1 MKNRELLLNKNFD
14 CHVHTPYSDCC
25 EDTTIEQLKEKAR
38 KLNLKFAITDHSA
51 HLYFPKELV
60 WCMMT
65 DAFPMLFKF
74 YHDKGRQ
81 AIEQYILTLR
91 GNDIITGIE
100 LDIYPDET
108 IVFEED
114 LFREFDIVIGSL
126 HVLDA
131 LQKKKSPQL
140 AVTEFKRLTRCLLSC
155 GEVNILGHP
164 FRILA
169 KAGIPVTD
177 ELIYWVVNECR
188 KYEVALEINSHY
200 KFPHIDLK
208 MSKLALKHDVLL
220 VKGSDAHAMKE
231 FGDYSYHTEIIKGL
245 HSQEVAAL

>member
-1 MKNRELLLNKNFD
+1 MKNRELLLDQNFD

-25 EDTTIEQLKEKAR
+25 EDTTIGELKEKAR

-51 HLYFPKELV
+51 HLYFPRELV

-74 YHDKGRQ
+74 YHDEGRK
-81 AIEQYILTLR
+81 AIEQYINTLR
-91 GNDIITGIE
+91 ENSIITGIE

-108 IVFEED
+108 IVFEDD
-114 LFREFDIVIGSL
+114 LFRELDLVIGSL

-131 LQKKKSPQL
+131 LQKKKSPPVVI
-140 AVTEFKRLTRCLLSC
+140 AEFKKLTRSLLSC
-155 GEVNILGHP
+155 GEVDVLGHP
-164 FRILA
+164 FRILSR
-169 KAGIPVTD
+169 AGITVTD
-177 ELIYWVVNECR
+177 ELIDWVVNECR
-188 KYEVALEINSHY
+188 KYKVALEINSHY

-208 MSKLALKHDVLL
+208 MSELAIKHDVLV

-231 FGDYSYHTEIIKGL
+231 FGDYSYHAEIFEKLNLKRKI
-245 HSQEVAAL
+245 V